1 MKAYV
6 MPAAVVCGS
15 CGHTMF
21 RSEYLAPGKV
31 RVWCVS
37 SGCEN
42 EGVVHELV
50 AEEVELE
57 RAA

>member
-1 MKAYV
+1 